1 MERFK
6 KIIIYIIPYI
16 LVYITSCLTT
26 LSHELGH
33 SITAYFSDIK
43 NNPFDLN
50 YSTKIF
56 MFGISENVDYN
67 KVSKLI
73 EYKAILIS
81 AAGLIV
87 NFVFAVSIIILLIFF
102 YRNLNKFICYV
113 LYLFLFWNTNEFFN
127 YFIIRNIFL
136 RGDVANIVTYGIP
149 HIYVLVFGIGFS
161 LILVYFLFL
170 KVKKNLFKIFNLTQ
184 NQCVKFTKIIV
195 LSFGICQVLTLC
207 NAVFYYS

>member
-1 MERFK
+1 MKRFK
-6 KIIIYIIPYI
+6 MIIIDIIPYI

-33 SITAYFSDIK
+33 SIVAYFFDIK
-43 NNPFDLN
+43 NNPFDLH

-56 MFGISENVDYN
+56 MFGISENVDYD

-73 EYKAILIS
+73 QYKAILIS

-87 NFVFAVSIIILLIFF
+87 NFIFAVSIIILLIFF
-102 YRNLNKFICYV
+102 YRNLNKFLCYV
-113 LYLFLFWNTNEFFN
+113 LYLFLFWNVNEFFN
-127 YFIIRNIFL
+127 YFILRNIFL

-149 HIYVLVFGIGFS
+149 HICVLVFGIGFS

-170 KVKKNLFKIFNLTQ
+170 KAKENLFKAFNLTQ

-195 LSFGICQVLTLC
+195 LSFRICQVLTLY
-207 NAVFYYS
+207 NAIFYYS

>member
-1 MERFK
+1 
-6 KIIIYIIPYI
+6 
-16 LVYITSCLTT
+16 VYITSCLTT

-33 SITAYFSDIK
+33 STAAYFFGIK

-87 NFVFAVSIIILLIFF
+87 NFVFAVSIILCFILIF
-102 YRNLNKFICYV
+102 
-113 LYLFLFWNTNEFFN
+113 
-127 YFIIRNIFL
+127 
-136 RGDVANIVTYGIP
+136 
-149 HIYVLVFGIGFS
+149 
-161 LILVYFLFL
+161 ILEY
-170 KVKKNLFKIFNLTQ
+170 K
-184 NQCVKFTKIIV
+184 
-195 LSFGICQVLTLC
+195 
-207 NAVFYYS
+207 

>member
-1 MERFK
+1 MHTC
-6 KIIIYIIPYI
+6 
-16 LVYITSCLTT
+16 VYNFMFNNFVTWIRSFN
-26 LSHELGH
+26 H
-33 SITAYFSDIK
+33 SIFFDIK

-73 EYKAILIS
+73 QYKAILIS

-87 NFVFAVSIIILLIFF
+87 NFIFAVSIIILLIFF

-149 HIYVLVFGIGFS
+149 HIYVLIFGVWFS
-161 LILVYFLFL
+161 LILVYFYF
-170 KVKKNLFKIFNLTQ
+170 
-184 NQCVKFTKIIV
+184 
-195 LSFGICQVLTLC
+195 
-207 NAVFYYS
+207 